1 MTTTSLT
8 NTTRRGALK
17 LFGATAAIATPGI
30 ALAATKDAKPLL
42 ALDNVPLAWPTYHKL
57 ASFDAMPQA
66 GDEVVLEADKW
77 HPANYTGIAVYT
89 KQGEK
94 IGYVTNQNV
103 AALDWA
109 MKNGSTVEAKIAAI
123 DVPVVRSKR
132 VPGWGAFKIDV
143 SVKNKAA
150 LV

>member
-1 MTTTSLT
+1 MTD
-8 NTTRRGALK
+8 TTRRGALK
-17 LFGATAAIATPGI
+17 LFGATAAIATPGL
-30 ALAATKDAKPLL
+30 AFAATKDAKPLL
-42 ALDNVPLAWPTYHKL
+42 ALGNVPLAWPMYHKIE
-57 ASFDAMPQA
+57 SFDKMPKP

-94 IGYVTNQNV
+94 IGYVTNQNF

-109 MKNGSTVEAKIAAI
+109 MKNGSTVDAKIAAI
-123 DVPVVRSKR
+123 DVPVVRNKR

-143 SVKNKAA
+143 SVQNKVA